1 MYTHAL
7 QEHQLRA
14 MAPSIFAT
22 QPYEG
27 VSSKYTFI
35 PTVRVIDKLTAH
47 GFLPVSA
54 REANSRTAGKAGYMK
69 HVVRFRHADHLKG
82 NAVGELLPEIVVTN
96 AHDATAA
103 YHVNAGLFRLICLN
117 QMVTATGRSQ
127 EMAVRH
133 SGNVVD
139 EVLEATFRIID
150 EEVPLITDQVREF
163 KALNMDSAQRGEFA
177 SLALSLKYG
186 TVAPITSEQ
195 ALAPRRQADVG
206 SDLWSTFNVLQEN
219 LSQGGQR
226 YRTNRPGRYDR
237 HRARTRPIKEIGR
250 DIKFN
255 KDLWHLATT
264 FQKEVL
270 A

>member
-1 MYTHAL
+1 MYNEPLT
-7 QEHQLRA
+7 EWQLKA
-14 MAPSIFAT
+14 KAPSIFAT
-22 QPYEG
+22 QPYAG
-27 VSSKYTFI
+27 VSSRYAFI
-35 PTVRVIDKLTAH
+35 PTIRVIDKLSSH

-54 REANSRTAGKAGYMK
+54 REANARNSERAGYMK
-69 HVVRFRHADHLKG
+69 HVVRFRHTDHLRG

-103 YHVNAGLFRLICLN
+103 YHVHAGLFRLICLN
-117 QMVTATGRSQ
+117 QMVTATGRDQ
-127 EMAVRH
+127 ELAVRH
-133 SGNVVD
+133 SGDVVGD
-139 EVLEATFRIID
+139 VIDATFRIIED
-150 EEVPLITDQVREF
+150 VPLITDQVQAF
-163 KALNMDSAQRGEFA
+163 KTLNMDSAQRGEFA
-177 SLALSLKYG
+177 NLALSLKYG
-186 TVAPITSEQ
+186 TNSPICTEQ

-206 SDLWSTFNVLQEN
+206 TDLWSTFNVLQEN
-219 LSQGGQR
+219 LSMGGQR

-255 KDLWHLATT
+255 KDLWHLAST